1 MSSTAFHRSVQR
13 RRTYGRRW
21 STTDSTPGSTHAITG
36 RTLQRS
42 TTGPGPTRALR
53 VLVLNAGSSSLK
65 LSLVD
70 PDDRILVDQEFEVA
84 EGRIDES
91 QLATAIHAMD
101 GVQAI
106 GHRIVHG
113 GPRYTASVRLD
124 GEVIRYLTSVTDLAP
139 LHLPAAL
146 AGISAARELLPRVP
160 GVACLDTAFHSR
172 MPEAASTYAI
182 PDEWRLRYGIK
193 RYGFHGFSHAYAAR
207 RAAEMLGRSPHELR
221 VVTCH
226 LGAGASLAAVRG
238 GRSVDTT
245 MGFTPLEGLVMATR
259 SGTVDP
265 GALLYLQRHTGAS
278 EPELT
283 EALDRQGGLV
293 ALAGTGDMREILQR
307 IAGGDDAAEL
317 AFDVYIHRLRALIAS
332 MAAAMNGLDALVFTG
347 GVGEN
352 AAPVRAAAVAG
363 LRFLGVEI
371 GPTLNASL
379 GPDNDISAPDARVP
393 TLVIKAHEDI
403 EVAREVRRVLTAPPV
418 SAAS

>member
-1 MSSTAFHRSVQR
+1 M
-13 RRTYGRRW
+13 
-21 STTDSTPGSTHAITG
+21 
-36 RTLQRS
+36 
-42 TTGPGPTRALR
+42 R

-70 PDDRILVDQEFEVA
+70 ANDDVLVDKEFEVA
-84 EGRIDES
+84 EGRLDET
-91 QLATAIHAMD
+91 QLATAIHEME
-101 GVQAI
+101 GIEAI

-113 GPRYTASVRLD
+113 GPRYQSSVRID
-124 GEVIRYLTSVTDLAP
+124 GEVIRYLVSVTDLAP

-146 AGISAARELLPRVP
+146 AGIAAADKLLPRIP
-160 GVACLDTAFHSR
+160 SVACLDTAFHST
-172 MPEAASTYAI
+172 MPAAASTYAI
-182 PDEWRLRYGIK
+182 PREWRERYGIR

-207 RAAEMLGRSPHELR
+207 RAAEMLGRSQSGLR

-226 LGAGASLAAVRG
+226 LGSGASLAAVAG

-265 GALLYLQRHTGAS
+265 GMLLWLQRHAGLE

-283 EALDRQGGLV
+283 EALDRAGGLR
-293 ALAGTGDMREILQR
+293 ALAGTPDMREILKR
-307 IAGGDDAAEL
+307 ISSGDESARL
-317 AFDVYIHRLRALIAS
+317 AFDVYVHRLRSLIAS
-332 MAAAMNGLDALVFTG
+332 MAAAMAGLDVLVFTG

-352 AAPVRAAAVAG
+352 APAVRAAAAGG

-379 GPDNDISAPDARVP
+379 GPDNDISAPGASVA
-393 TLVIKAHEDI
+393 TLVVRSHEDV
-403 EVAREVRRVLTAPPV
+403 EVAREVRRVLTSTAP
-418 SAAS
+418 